1 MTSQKMFN
9 ALGMVV
15 KSHQYLYGQR
25 MLENLSR
32 GQVYLIVLT
41 TDLGVSV
48 KEKILNKAKFYHVK
62 VIEDVLSMEQ
72 LTKLLHHET
81 PIAAIG
87 ITDRNLAKL
96 IELSL

>member
-1 MTSQKMFN
+1 MTNQKTLN

-25 MLENLSR
+25 MLENLGR

-41 TDLGVSV
+41 TNLGASV
-48 KEKILNKAKFYHVK
+48 KEKILKKAKFYNVK
-62 VIEDVLSMEQ
+62 VIENVLSMED

-87 ITDRNLAKL
+87 ITDRNLVKL
-96 IELSL
+96 IESSL